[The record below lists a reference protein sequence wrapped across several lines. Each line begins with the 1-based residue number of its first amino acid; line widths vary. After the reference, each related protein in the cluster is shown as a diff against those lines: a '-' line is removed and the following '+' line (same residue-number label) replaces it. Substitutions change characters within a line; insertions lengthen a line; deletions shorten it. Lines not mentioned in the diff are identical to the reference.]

1 MQRLLSGIKPSGDL
15 NIGGYGGALRQYVKL
30 QHEYESYFF
39 VPDLHAITVYQ
50 DPVELHQR
58 TRDIAALYIASGINP
73 DKATIFL
80 QSQVPAHVE
89 LGWLLETQAH
99 FGELKRMTQ
108 FKEKSDG
115 KDTVSSALFT
125 YPVLMAADVL
135 LYQATHVPVGDD
147 QKQHLELTRDVAER
161 FNNRYGRTFTVP
173 EPIIQDIGS
182 RVMGLD
188 DPSKKMSKSN
198 PNKNSC
204 VHMMDT
210 PEDIR
215 KKFSRAVTDSDG
227 QVRHDWE
234 QKPAVSNLIEIYS
247 VFSEEAISVIEKRY
261 EGQGYGTFKKEL
273 AEVVIEK
280 LQPIQERFHQIV
292 NSSELDRI
300 MMDGAKRGFRN
311 RWPNTACRQESDGIG
326 HVLKEPRGRP
336 LDSCFLIGNQNK
348 GRPAYFCWLAFDV
361 GHKLLR
367 SLVCPTSLSPYGSS
381 YSRLIYWNACH
392 DLWPS

>member
-1 MQRLLSGIKPSGDL
+1 MKRLLSGIKPSGDL

-30 QHEYESYFF
+30 QHEYDSYFF
-39 VPDLHAITVYQ
+39 VPDLHAVTVYQ
-50 DPVELHQR
+50 DPKELHQR
-58 TRDIAALYIASGINP
+58 TRDIAALYIASGIDP
-73 DKATIFL
+73 DNATIFL
-80 QSQVPAHVE
+80 QSQVPEHAQ

-108 FKEKSDG
+108 FKEKSAG
-115 KDTVSSALFT
+115 QDTVSSALFT

-161 FNNRYGRTFTVP
+161 FNNRYGCTFTLP

-182 RVMGLD
+182 RIMGLD

-198 PNKNSC
+198 PNRNSC

-215 KKFSRAVTDSDG
+215 KKFSKAVTDSDG
-227 QVRHDWE
+227 QVRYDWE

-247 VFSEEAISVIEKRY
+247 VFSEEEIPVIEKRY

-273 AEVVIEK
+273 AEVVIDK
-280 LQPIQERFHQIV
+280 LQPIQEKFRRIV
-292 NSSELDRI
+292 NSSELDLI
-300 MMDGAKRGFRN
+300 LSDGAKRASEIAAPTLLTAKKAMGFV
-311 RWPNTACRQESDGIG
+311 T
-326 HVLKEPRGRP
+326 
-336 LDSCFLIGNQNK
+336 F
-348 GRPAYFCWLAFDV
+348 
-361 GHKLLR
+361 
-367 SLVCPTSLSPYGSS
+367 
-381 YSRLIYWNACH
+381 
-392 DLWPS
+392 